1 VELAAIW
8 PTSVGSVTNA
18 DADLTTEPAAGEPAA
33 GESGA
38 GEPGAGEP
46 GAGEPGAVEANTDAE
61 RPTEAELDVIERDLA
76 DVEIALARLSDG
88 TYWNDEATGES
99 ISEQVLAAD
108 PTTRGA

>member
-1 VELAAIW
+1 MELAAIW

-46 GAGEPGAVEANTDAE
+46 AAGEPGVEANTDAE
-61 RPTEAELDVIERDLA
+61 RPSEAELDVIERDLA

-99 ISEQVLAAD
+99 ISEQVLDAD
-108 PTTRGA
+108 PTTRRA